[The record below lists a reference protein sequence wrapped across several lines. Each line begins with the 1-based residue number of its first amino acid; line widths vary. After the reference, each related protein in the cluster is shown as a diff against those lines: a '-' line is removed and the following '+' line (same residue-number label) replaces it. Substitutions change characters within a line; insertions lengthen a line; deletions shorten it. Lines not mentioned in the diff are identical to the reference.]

1 MKTFSALLRAATPI
15 LVMVIPVLGQAPI
28 VSGIVNG
35 AGGSTFSP
43 GTLGLVIGRDFVPA
57 PVNCATATAWVEW
70 CSGLGI
76 GITDANG
83 KKVQAAIGAVTPT
96 QTTFQ
101 VPVDLALGQAIA
113 IVIRSVGSQFFG
125 AEMRPLNLVAYAPG
139 LSIRNDAGKT
149 IGTFLDNV
157 SGPILTSKPVNPGDL
172 ASVLGFG
179 LGPTK
184 PVVPTGQMPVAP
196 VNTTAQPVLRVAWLS
211 APIRYS
217 FQVPGSVGAYQIG
230 FRVPAATPDLFQGAV
245 ATRPAKPN
253 GTVILFGTGFG
264 LTEPAV
270 SPSETFSGAAP
281 LVSSNPLTIK
291 IGGKVAKV
299 HFAGLVSHGL
309 YQFNVEIP
317 EWEPG
322 DHLVVAEIGGSAT
335 QALRYITVGS

>member
-83 KKVQAAIGAVTPT
+83 KKAQAAIGAVTPT
-96 QTTFQ
+96 QITFQ

-113 IVIRSVGSQFFG
+113 IVIRNVGSQFFG
-125 AEMRPLNLVAYAPG
+125 AEMRALNLEAYSPG

-149 IGTFLDNV
+149 IGAFLDNV

-179 LGPTK
+179 LGPTN
-184 PVVPTGQMPVAP
+184 PAVRPARCQPCRLTRRRNRSCGLDGSARQSDTLSMSPGRSGPTRLVFAFRRPLQEAISPS
-196 VNTTAQPVLRVAWLS
+196 NWK
-211 APIRYS
+211 
-217 FQVPGSVGAYQIG
+217 SVGRRATWFCCL
-230 FRVPAATPDLFQGAV
+230 FRVHRVLASQP
-245 ATRPAKPN
+245 
-253 GTVILFGTGFG
+253 
-264 LTEPAV
+264 
-270 SPSETFSGAAP
+270 
-281 LVSSNPLTIK
+281 
-291 IGGKVAKV
+291 
-299 HFAGLVSHGL
+299 
-309 YQFNVEIP
+309 
-317 EWEPG
+317 
-322 DHLVVAEIGGSAT
+322 
-335 QALRYITVGS
+335 